1 MKALTLDLM
10 FFIWP
15 FVAASM
21 VYWDIY
27 PQYHEF
33 CIHWLWLGSAAGI
46 ADVIRKMVVHRREKN
61 RHKDI
66 QK

>member
-1 MKALTLDLM
+1 
-10 FFIWP
+10 
-15 FVAASM
+15 M

-27 PQYHEF
+27 PQCHEF

-46 ADVIRKMVVHRREKN
+46 ADVIRKMVVHCREKN
-61 RHKDI
+61 RRKDI